1 MTTSKSENMIRI
13 MVVDDHKLFRSGLIS
28 LLQTQPNIFVVGE
41 AADGEEC
48 EEVYFSLN
56 PNILLIDI
64 EMPKRNG
71 IETIRSIREIDKN
84 VKAIVL
90 TQHENESIIAR
101 AYEAGAKGYMNKD
114 IILGEL
120 LYAINTVLSGN
131 IYFGPTY
138 TVMRLEELV
147 NKLNEDEER
156 YDPEL
161 YKLTP
166 RELEV
171 LMLIADGL
179 TSLEIADSLNI
190 KKRTVDSIR
199 KNIADKCNF
208 SGGHQLIKF
217 AVWCKKNRH
226 LFKT

>member
-1 MTTSKSENMIRI
+1 MIRI

-28 LLQTQPNIFVVGE
+28 LLQTQQNLFVVGE
-41 AADGEEC
+41 ASDGEEC
-48 EEVYFSLN
+48 EDIYFTLN
-56 PNILLIDI
+56 PDILLIDI

-71 IETIRSIREIDKN
+71 IETIRSIKELDKN

-90 TQHENESIIAR
+90 TQHENESVIAR
-101 AYEAGAKGYMNKD
+101 AFEAGAMGYMNKD

-131 IYFGPTY
+131 IYFGPAY
-138 TVMRLEELV
+138 TRARLEELV
-147 NKLNEDEER
+147 IRLNELEEM
-156 YDPEL
+156 YDPES

-166 RELEV
+166 REIEV
-171 LMLIADGL
+171 ILLIATGL

-199 KNIADKCNF
+199 KNISDKCNF
-208 SGGHQLIKF
+208 SGGHQLLKF
-217 AVWCKKNRH
+217 AVWYKKNRH
-226 LFKT
+226 LFKQ